1 MRWLIITSLFSFL
14 FADINSTI
22 INFYKHYY
30 PKIHIKQIVSNK
42 PFPNKYKKVDLS
54 MLNPKLSNGLIK
66 IDNSYYSIKIDASI
80 LAYVADKTIKI
91 NEFIEPNV
99 SLKEIKFRVFYS
111 PLVYNVKNLVAKQI
125 ISKNG
130 VITKN
135 NTKKAPDVFK
145 NQSVQVII
153 KSPNIDIITSAVAL
167 NDGNVGEFIKIK
179 LNNKILNAQII
190 KPGVVTI
197 K

>member
-1 MRWLIITSLFSFL
+1 
-14 FADINSTI
+14 
-22 INFYKHYY
+22 
-30 PKIHIKQIVSNK
+30 
-42 PFPNKYKKVDLS
+42 

-99 SLKEIKFRVFYS
+99 NLKEIKFRVFYS